1 MRKPFVAGNWKMNK
15 TVAESRHLVSE
26 LVPGLQAIDG
36 VDTVLCP
43 PFTSLLAVAAL
54 LEGTDIRLGAQNIHW
69 ETAGAFT
76 GEISPMMVAEY
87 CQYVILGHS
96 ERRAY
101 FGETDETVNRK
112 IKTALA
118 HDLTPILCVGE
129 TFEENEAERTQE
141 VVSRQVQDGLN
152 GMERMFEPD
161 NKRSLV
167 VAYEPIW
174 AIGTGMAATADGAAA
189 VVSDVIRPALSDLF
203 GEAFAQNVRVL
214 YGGSVKGGNAAEFF
228 SQPEIDGGLIGGASL
243 KVADFIEI
251 VQAAT

>member
-26 LVPGLQAIDG
+26 LAPGLQAIDG

-76 GEISPMMVAEY
+76 GEISPLMVAEY

-101 FGETDETVNRK
+101 FRETDETVNRK

-251 VQAAT
+251 VQAAI

>member
-26 LVPGLQAIDG
+26 LAPGLQAIDG

-54 LEGTDIRLGAQNIHW
+54 LEGTDIGLGAQNIHW

-76 GEISPMMVAEY
+76 GEISPLMVAEY

-141 VVSRQVQDGLN
+141 VVSRQVQEGLN
-152 GMERMFEPD
+152 GLEGMFEPG
-161 NKRSLV
+161 NESSLV
-167 VAYEPIW
+167 RFIW
-174 AIGTGMAATADGAAA
+174 R
-189 VVSDVIRPALSDLF
+189 S
-203 GEAFAQNVRVL
+203 VRTECACSIWWL
-214 YGGSVKGGNAAEFF
+214 RKRW
-228 SQPEIDGGLIGGASL
+228 
-243 KVADFIEI
+243 
-251 VQAAT
+251 